1 MKWDEERLKIL
12 EELRSKGINPYP
24 PKFNFS
30 HTIKQIKN
38 EADKLNKKSHEP
50 FMHDISTV
58 GRIGNIRRHGKAAFI
73 DIFDEGERLQLYARV
88 NELGED
94 RYNEFIHMVGRGD
107 IIGVKGEL
115 FYTMKGELTLR
126 INDYALLS
134 KALIEPP
141 DWSRLSPEFR
151 YAHRYVDFLY
161 NSNSRDL
168 MITRFNVIQQIRTY
182 LYNQGFMEVETP
194 ILQPVYGGALAKPF
208 KTHVNA
214 LNEDW
219 YLRIS
224 LELYLKR
231 YIVGGFNKVFEIGK
245 VFRNEDIDVTH
256 NPEYTLLELYWA
268 YADYK
273 DIMNLTE
280 NLIKEVAKKVLK
292 EPKIRKVMNGKEHE
306 IDLEKPFNK
315 ITMYDAL
322 SNAIGKNIET
332 VSDDELKRML
342 DEINQKPRG
351 NLYIRG
357 FMIEKLFDKL
367 VADNIV
373 DPTFI
378 LDYPIETTPLC
389 KPHRSKSGLVER
401 FELYAAGMEL
411 ANAYSELNDPV
422 LQDELF
428 KKEMEMMRR
437 GDEEAHPYDFDFVRA
452 LSYGM
457 PPTGGV
463 GIGIDRVVMLLT
475 GVYSIKEIIPYPM
488 ISYKLV
494 EEE

>member
-1 MKWDEERLKIL
+1 
-12 EELRSKGINPYP
+12 
-24 PKFNFS
+24 
-30 HTIKQIKN
+30 
-38 EADKLNKKSHEP
+38 
-50 FMHDISTV
+50 MHNVSTV

-88 NELGED
+88 NELGEEK
-94 RYNEFIHMVGRGD
+94 YNEFIHIIGRGD
-107 IIGVKGEL
+107 IIGVKGDL

-141 DWSRLSPEFR
+141 DWSKLSPEFR

-161 NSNSRDL
+161 NANAREL
-168 MITRFNVIQQIRTY
+168 MITRFNIIQQIRTY
-182 LYNQGFMEVETP
+182 LYNQGFIEVETP

-208 KTHVNA
+208 KSHVNA

-231 YIVGGFNKVFEIGK
+231 YIVGGFNKVFEVGK

-280 NLIKEVAKKVLK
+280 NLIREVAKKALK
-292 EPKIRKVMNGKEHE
+292 EPKIKKVINGKEYE

-315 ITMYDAL
+315 ITMFDAL
-322 SNAIGKNIET
+322 SNAIGKNIES

-373 DPTFI
+373 EPTFI

-389 KPHRSKSGLVER
+389 KPHRNKPGLVER

-411 ANAYSELNDPV
+411 ANAYSELNDPI

-428 KKEMEMMRR
+428 KKEMEMMKR

>member
-1 MKWDEERLKIL
+1 MEWDEERLKIL
-12 EELRSKGINPYP
+12 NELRAKGINPYP
-24 PKFNFS
+24 QKFEFS
-30 HTIKQIKN
+30 HTIAQIIE
-38 EADKLNKKSHEP
+38 EANKINKKTHEP
-50 FMHDISTV
+50 FLFNISTV
-58 GRIGNIRRHGKAAFI
+58 GRIGNVRRHGKASFI
-73 DIFDEGERLQLYARV
+73 DIFDEGEKLQLYARI
-88 NELGED
+88 NELGEEK
-94 RYNEFIHMVGRGD
+94 YNEFLHIIGRGD
-107 IIGVKGEL
+107 IIGVKGDL

-126 INDYALLS
+126 VKEYTLLS

-141 DWSRLSPEFR
+141 DWSKLTPEFR

-161 NSNSRDL
+161 NSNSREL
-168 MITRFNVIQQIRTY
+168 MLKRFSIIQQIRTY
-182 LYNQGFMEVETP
+182 LYKQGFIEVETP
-194 ILQPVYGGALAKPF
+194 VLQPVYGGALAKPF
-208 KTHVNA
+208 KSHVNA

-256 NPEYTLLELYWA
+256 NPEYTLMELYWA

-280 NLIKEVAKKVLK
+280 NLIREVARNVLK
-292 EPKIRKVMNGKEHE
+292 EPKIKKVINGKEYE
-306 IDLEKPFNK
+306 INLDKPFNK
-315 ITMYDAL
+315 IAMYDAL
-322 SNAIGKNIET
+322 SNAIGKNIEN
-332 VSDDELKRML
+332 VSDDELKKML
-342 DEINQKPRG
+342 DEIGQKPRG

-367 VADNIV
+367 VADNIIE
-373 DPTFI
+373 PTFI

-389 KPHRSKSGLVER
+389 KPHRSKPGLVER
-401 FELYAAGMEL
+401 FELYAVGMEL
-411 ANAYSELNDPV
+411 ANAYTELNDPV

-428 KKEMEMMRR
+428 KKEMEMMKR
-437 GDEEAHPYDFDFVRA
+437 GDEEAHPYDTDFVRA

-463 GIGIDRVVMLLT
+463 GIGIDRLVMLLT

-488 ISYKLV
+488 ISYKLI
-494 EEE
+494 EE

>member
-1 MKWDEERLKIL
+1 
-12 EELRSKGINPYP
+12 
-24 PKFNFS
+24 
-30 HTIKQIKN
+30 
-38 EADKLNKKSHEP
+38 
-50 FMHDISTV
+50 MHDISTV

>member
-1 MKWDEERLKIL
+1 
-12 EELRSKGINPYP
+12 
-24 PKFNFS
+24 
-30 HTIKQIKN
+30 
-38 EADKLNKKSHEP
+38 
-50 FMHDISTV
+50 
-58 GRIGNIRRHGKAAFI
+58 
-73 DIFDEGERLQLYARV
+73 
-88 NELGED
+88 
-94 RYNEFIHMVGRGD
+94 
-107 IIGVKGEL
+107 
-115 FYTMKGELTLR
+115 
-126 INDYALLS
+126 
-134 KALIEPP
+134 
-141 DWSRLSPEFR
+141 
-151 YAHRYVDFLY
+151 
-161 NSNSRDL
+161 
-168 MITRFNVIQQIRTY
+168 
-182 LYNQGFMEVETP
+182 
-194 ILQPVYGGALAKPF
+194 
-208 KTHVNA
+208 
-214 LNEDW
+214 
-219 YLRIS
+219 
-224 LELYLKR
+224 
-231 YIVGGFNKVFEIGK
+231 
-245 VFRNEDIDVTH
+245 
-256 NPEYTLLELYWA
+256 
-268 YADYK
+268 
-273 DIMNLTE
+273 MNLTE

>member
-1 MKWDEERLKIL
+1 MEWDEERLKIL
-12 EELRSKGINPYP
+12 KELRSKGINPYP
-24 PKFNFS
+24 QKFEFT
-30 HTIKQIKN
+30 HTIAQVIE
-38 EADKLNKKSHEP
+38 EANKSNKKTHEP
-50 FMHDISTV
+50 FLFNISTV
-58 GRIGNIRRHGKAAFI
+58 GRVGNVRRHGKASFI
-73 DIFDEGERLQLYARV
+73 DIFDEGEKLQLYARV
-88 NELGED
+88 NELGEE
-94 RYNEFIHMVGRGD
+94 RYNEFIHIIGRGD
-107 IIGVKGEL
+107 IIGVKGDL

-126 INDYALLS
+126 IKDYTLLS

-141 DWSRLSPEFR
+141 DWSKLTPEFR

-161 NSNSRDL
+161 NSDAREL
-168 MITRFNVIQQIRTY
+168 MLKRFNIIQQIRSY
-182 LYNQGFMEVETP
+182 LYKQGFMEVETP
-194 ILQPVYGGALAKPF
+194 VLQPVYGGALAKPF
-208 KTHVNA
+208 KSHVNA

-256 NPEYTLLELYWA
+256 NPEYTLMELYWA

-280 NLIKEVAKKVLK
+280 NLIREVARSVLK
-292 EPKIRKVMNGKEHE
+292 EPKIKKVINGKEYE
-306 IDLEKPFNK
+306 IDLDKPFNK
-315 ITMYDAL
+315 VTMYDAL

-342 DEINQKPRG
+342 DEIGQKPRG

-367 VADNIV
+367 VADNIIE
-373 DPTFI
+373 PTFI

-389 KPHRSKSGLVER
+389 KPHRSKPGLVER
-401 FELYAAGMEL
+401 FELYAVGMEL
-411 ANAYSELNDPV
+411 ANAYTELNDPV

-428 KKEMEMMRR
+428 KKEMEMMKR

-463 GIGIDRVVMLLT
+463 GIGIDRLVMLLT

-488 ISYKLV
+488 ISYKLI
-494 EEE
+494 EE